1 RRVGRMLSPAGS
13 PKARRAL
20 PGSRTSP
27 VTDSPRAS
35 TPRTISLP
43 TRPVAPI
50 TAVVIVPLV
59 GLGDV
64 AGDAAPRP
72 RPPQRRRGRLAFADR
87 QRAARPEAAALAGI
101 DDSRGLADVAR
112 VGEAELGTRIGDGRE
127 EKLRVR
133 VLRPLDDVFRRPLL
147 DEMTGVQHEHA
158 VGDVA
163 GARDVMRDV
172 EERDAFALTQL
183 AHQVE
188 NPDPDRDVEHRHGL
202 VRDDQLRLDGERLCE
217 PDPLAL
223 SAAQLIGKLAH
234 DVAGRDE
241 ADGRQ
246 NAVDF
251 VRAAAPAE
259 VTPVELDPATDA
271 VRDAIGRV

>member
-1 RRVGRMLSPAGS
+1 WTTPSMPTDPIAMNTLRIPSNASARSRGSSRRVGRMLSPAGS

-27 VTDSPRAS
+27 GADSPRAS

-72 RPPQRRRGRLAFADR
+72 ELAQRRRDRLAFADR

-112 VGEAELGTRIGDGRE
+112 VGEAELGT
-127 EKLRVR
+127 
-133 VLRPLDDVFRRPLL
+133 
-147 DEMTGVQHEHA
+147 
-158 VGDVA
+158 
-163 GARDVMRDV
+163 
-172 EERDAFALTQL
+172 
-183 AHQVE
+183 
-188 NPDPDRDVEHRHGL
+188 
-202 VRDDQLRLDGERLCE
+202 
-217 PDPLAL
+217 
-223 SAAQLIGKLAH
+223 
-234 DVAGRDE
+234 
-241 ADGRQ
+241 
-246 NAVDF
+246 
-251 VRAAAPAE
+251 
-259 VTPVELDPATDA
+259 
-271 VRDAIGRV
+271 